1 MFTGLERIAEELMG
15 RRKWHQYQDILAKNY
30 LLEEELMDRREWV
43 PVKTYNSCDV
53 NTDLSVADHSPA
65 ELVIETYDNFY
76 LIMIVISNET
86 SKNLKNLENPDFP
99 ETLMDKIFY

>member
-1 MFTGLERIAEELMG
+1 MSNNVSVRMFTGLERIAEELMG

-43 PVKTYNSCDV
+43 PVKTCNSCDV

-65 ELVIETYDNFY
+65 ELVNNANNITLY
-76 LIMIVISNET
+76 MILFNI
-86 SKNLKNLENPDFP
+86 
-99 ETLMDKIFY
+99 

>member
-43 PVKTYNSCDV
+43 PVKTCNSCDV

-65 ELVIETYDNFY
+65 ELVNNNSIIILY
-76 LIMIVISNET
+76 L
-86 SKNLKNLENPDFP
+86 
-99 ETLMDKIFY
+99 TLFDI

>member
-1 MFTGLERIAEELMG
+1 MFAGLERIAEELMG

-43 PVKTYNSCDV
+43 PVKTCNSCDV

-65 ELVIETYDNFY
+65 ELVNNANNIISY
-76 LIMIVISNET
+76 LILFNI
-86 SKNLKNLENPDFP
+86 
-99 ETLMDKIFY
+99 

>member
-30 LLEEELMDRREWV
+30 LLEEELMNRREWV
-43 PVKTYNSCDV
+43 PVKTCNSCDV

-65 ELVIETYDNFY
+65 ELVIIMQIHIIIPANVINHLIITAKLYGVFFY
-76 LIMIVISNET
+76 
-86 SKNLKNLENPDFP
+86 
-99 ETLMDKIFY
+99 IFLGGSRRGW